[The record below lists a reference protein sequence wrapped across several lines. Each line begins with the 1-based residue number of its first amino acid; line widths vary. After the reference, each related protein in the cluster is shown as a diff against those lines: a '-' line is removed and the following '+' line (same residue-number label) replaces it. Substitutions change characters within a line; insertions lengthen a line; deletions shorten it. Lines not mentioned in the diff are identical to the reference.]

1 MNPGQP
7 NPGPGGRIQLVSK
20 AALDAAANEGTVDP
34 NTSKTRGLISL
45 YMKGMGLKLILIP
58 VLLILV
64 VTGSLTNLGFVVAD
78 VLVAVIRLL
87 GEMLGGITL

>member
-1 MNPGQP
+1 
-7 NPGPGGRIQLVSK
+7 
-20 AALDAAANEGTVDP
+20 
-34 NTSKTRGLISL
+34 
-45 YMKGMGLKLILIP
+45 MGLRLILIP